1 MWETLEGRDGWPIP
15 GAFHPEGDH
24 EGRSVAHQVETEP
37 RATLDGSARPRIEG
51 RVVPSV
57 RPWSRREILLGIR
70 NLVFQQEVLDHLERD
85 PRLEVVA
92 AVTWPGALVQAM
104 RDLNPDVTIAC
115 PAMVREMR
123 HPAITPMQPLMVVAE
138 EMTVPVLREAIEAG
152 ARGVFAWPEERGELA
167 EEISGIGG
175 GSGEVAVDR
184 GRVIAVY
191 GTRGGSGTTFVT
203 TQLAATFADQGHR
216 CVLVDLDSTFADV
229 TIALGVDREARTI
242 ADLAPVVGELGP
254 DHLEDALFRHPR
266 GFSVLLAPFQPA
278 ADVSLPSGLYTAAIA
293 LLAGAFE
300 IVVLHVPRGLDG
312 LVRAAVGIADDLLLL
327 VAPDL
332 FSLHASRR
340 AVQALGLEG
349 QPDRYRIIL
358 NPASRNQIGRREVER
373 VLGMAPFGAIRFDPA
388 VARVQARSRLLPP
401 RGRRAARDLRI
412 LANRLAPRR
421 EVPTPRLLTPEGE
434 VS

>member
-1 MWETLEGRDGWPIP
+1 
-15 GAFHPEGDH
+15 
-24 EGRSVAHQVETEP
+24 
-37 RATLDGSARPRIEG
+37 
-51 RVVPSV
+51 
-57 RPWSRREILLGIR
+57 
-70 NLVFQQEVLDHLERD
+70 
-85 PRLEVVA
+85 
-92 AVTWPGALVQAM
+92 
-104 RDLNPDVTIAC
+104 
-115 PAMVREMR
+115 
-123 HPAITPMQPLMVVAE
+123 
-138 EMTVPVLREAIEAG
+138 
-152 ARGVFAWPEERGELA
+152 
-167 EEISGIGG
+167 
-175 GSGEVAVDR
+175 
-184 GRVIAVY
+184 
-191 GTRGGSGTTFVT
+191 
-203 TQLAATFADQGHR
+203 
-216 CVLVDLDSTFADV
+216 
-229 TIALGVDREARTI
+229 
-242 ADLAPVVGELGP
+242 
-254 DHLEDALFRHPR
+254 
-266 GFSVLLAPFQPA
+266 VLLAPFQPA

-401 RGRRAARDLRI
+401 RGRRAAKDLRI